1 MKRKREEV
9 HEEEVHEEVSE
20 EEVHEEVS
28 EEEVHEEVHEEA
40 SEEEVS
46 EEEVSVYIFKNLCV
60 ICGSDM
66 GPNNPR
72 QLCGKTMCMFEDFD

>member
-9 HEEEVHEEVSE
+9 IEEEVRE
-20 EEVHEEVS
+20 EEVI
-28 EEEVHEEVHEEA
+28 EEEVI
-40 SEEEVS
+40 EEEGS
-46 EEEVSVYIFKNLCV
+46 DYIFKNLCV
-60 ICGSDM
+60 ICGIDM

>member
-9 HEEEVHEEVSE
+9 IEEEVRE
-20 EEVHEEVS
+20 EEVR
-28 EEEVHEEVHEEA
+28 EEEVRD
-40 SEEEVS
+40 
-46 EEEVSVYIFKNLCV
+46 YIFKNLCV
-60 ICGSDM
+60 ICGTDM

>member
-1 MKRKREEV
+1 MKRKRE
-9 HEEEVHEEVSE
+9 EEVSE

-28 EEEVHEEVHEEA
+28 EEEVHEEVSKEEA

-46 EEEVSVYIFKNLCV
+46 EEEASEEVSVYIFKNLCV

>member
-1 MKRKREEV
+1 MKRKREE
-9 HEEEVHEEVSE
+9 EVSEEEVSE

-28 EEEVHEEVHEEA
+28 KEEA

-46 EEEVSVYIFKNLCV
+46 EEEASEEASEEVSVYIFKNLCV